1 MQRNKTSH
9 SIAVSP
15 NPASTPHKNGQL
27 TNKNLLK
34 KTQTPAKI
42 FKQPNSIANNST
54 RQVKLRID
62 RSVDDLGGKS
72 TADKYMSRTYQPLVS
87 YKNQTTKGER
97 KNKEGLGGRMVASVS
112 DYKNYFGNQDITCE
126 CLENKQYNMDILFSG
141 INENSLTYKPDQLPD
156 SLASMHKQTEIL
168 TLKYLID

>member
-42 FKQPNSIANNST
+42 FKPPHNSITNN
-54 RQVKLRID
+54 
-62 RSVDDLGGKS
+62 
-72 TADKYMSRTYQPLVS
+72 
-87 YKNQTTKGER
+87 
-97 KNKEGLGGRMVASVS
+97 
-112 DYKNYFGNQDITCE
+112 
-126 CLENKQYNMDILFSG
+126 
-141 INENSLTYKPDQLPD
+141 
-156 SLASMHKQTEIL
+156 
-168 TLKYLID
+168 